1 MKAPPGH
8 YPTAL
13 AIRSLGLAAL
23 WWVLT
28 EGGEGW
34 AIGGPLALLIAGISL
49 LHTPP
54 SAYRLAIHRIPGF
67 AAFFLT
73 QSLRAGVD
81 VAQRTLD
88 RSLPLHP
95 AMLRVPLHLPAGAPT
110 WWLML
115 VISLLPG
122 TLSVRL
128 GGRTLELHCLDERLD
143 VIADL
148 RRAETEIG
156 RLFGCAPAADGVG
169 PP

>member
-1 MKAPPGH
+1 MNARPGH
-8 YPTAL
+8 YPTAF

-28 EGGEGW
+28 EGEAW
-34 AIGGPLALLIAGISL
+34 AVGSLLALLIAGISL

-54 SAYRLAIHRIPGF
+54 SEHRLAIRRIPGF
-67 AAFFLT
+67 AVFFLT
-73 QSLRAGVD
+73 QSLSAGVD
-81 VAQRTLD
+81 VARRTLD

-95 AMLRVPLHLPAGAPT
+95 AMMRVPLRLPAGAPT

-128 GGRTLELHCLDERLD
+128 GGRTLELHCLDEHLD

-156 RLFGCAPAADGVG
+156 RLFGCAPAADGVD
-169 PP
+169 PR